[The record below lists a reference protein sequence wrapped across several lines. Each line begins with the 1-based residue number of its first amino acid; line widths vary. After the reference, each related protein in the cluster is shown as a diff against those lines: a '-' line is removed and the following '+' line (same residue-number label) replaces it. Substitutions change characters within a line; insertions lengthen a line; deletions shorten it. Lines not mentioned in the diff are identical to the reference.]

1 MGKIQIS
8 IPTTNP
14 FANADPFP
22 STDSCTGNGFFS
34 YPAELLPVEGLRGVV
49 STKLPEE
56 YGVVMNSSLEL

>member
-22 STDSCTGNGFFS
+22 RANSCTGSGFFMS
-34 YPAELLPVEGLRGVV
+34 SRVAARGGFEGVV
-49 STKLPEE
+49 SVKLPEE